1 MRIATAHSQCEL
13 EECCKQLYPPPDSLG
28 LGLDF
33 LDSSWSPKV
42 SVPRRVEQ
50 KLEEEKSMVG
60 RRGLALARAQITRAL
75 GELEVE
81 LVADLVAA

>member
-1 MRIATAHSQCEL
+1 M
-13 EECCKQLYPPPDSLG
+13 
-28 LGLDF
+28 
-33 LDSSWSPKV
+33 
-42 SVPRRVEQ
+42 EQ

-60 RRGLALARAQITRAL
+60 RRGLALARAQTTRDL